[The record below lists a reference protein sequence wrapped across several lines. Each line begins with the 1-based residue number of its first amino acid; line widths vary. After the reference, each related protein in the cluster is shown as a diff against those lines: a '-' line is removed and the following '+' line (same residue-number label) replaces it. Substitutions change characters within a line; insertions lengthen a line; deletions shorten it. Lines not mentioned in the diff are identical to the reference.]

1 MSTKTFQD
9 TLKHPPPYPTI
20 VLPPSG
26 GYWVESADSLPDNDE
41 DGEVNIEVDE
51 TARIYRAH
59 FLGYEHYNFY
69 GTDEQVFNI
78 TKRRIPSNYTS
89 YFSVMNR

>member
-1 MSTKTFQD
+1 MTFQD
-9 TLKHPPPYPTI
+9 TLKHPPPYPSV

-26 GYWVESADSLPDNDE
+26 GYWIESPESCVDE
-41 DGEVNIEVDE
+41 DDVDIEVDE

-69 GTDEQVFNI
+69 GTDEQVHPESPSFQSSEPNI
-78 TKRRIPSNYTS
+78 KKKLYYHVIEI
-89 YFSVMNR
+89 